1 MFVIDQRPLILKFA
15 DFPLIAMLIGVLL
28 FAFAAAL
35 GLYLDGLVPEIG
47 QPANEAAYMAINI
60 LLLLGVYKL
69 AIARLGE
76 RPHDDLPLKGAFANL
91 GAGILIGALLYV
103 AVVVVAAM
111 LGVYQFIG
119 PGDPSSL
126 VRQIITNGI
135 IPGFM
140 EELLFRGILLRW
152 LEEFAGSWIALLIT
166 SFLFGLAHILN
177 PGATIFSTA
186 AIAVESLL
194 LGGAYIL
201 TRSLWMPIGLHAA
214 WNITQGA
221 IFGIAVSGNSAHGLL
236 KSQLKGPAI
245 LSGGAFGLEGSIIAV
260 IIAAGAG
267 VWLILIASRRG
278 EIVAPLWARTRAL

>member
-1 MFVIDQRPLILKFA
+1 MIDQRPLILKFA

-28 FAFAAAL
+28 YAFAVAL
-35 GLYLDGLVPEIG
+35 GFYLDGLVPEIG
-47 QPANEAAYMAINI
+47 QPANDAAYMAINI

-76 RPHDDLPLKGAFANL
+76 RPHDDLPLKGALANL
-91 GAGILIGALLYV
+91 GTGVLSGAMLYV
-103 AVVVVAAM
+103 AVVLVAAM
-111 LGVYQFIG
+111 LGVYQLVG
-119 PGDPSSL
+119 PGDSSGL
-126 VRQIITNGI
+126 VRQSITNGI

-152 LEEFAGSWIALLIT
+152 LEDFAGSWIALLIT

-177 PGATIFSTA
+177 PGATVFSTF
-186 AIAVESLL
+186 AIAIESLL
-194 LGGAYIL
+194 LGGAYLL

-221 IFGIAVSGNSAHGLL
+221 IFGIAVSGNSAHGLVR
-236 KSQLKGPAI
+236 SQLKGPAI
-245 LSGGAFGLEGSIIAV
+245 LTGGAFGLEGSIIAV

-267 VWLILIASRRG
+267 FWLVLIASRRG
-278 EIVAPLWARTRAL
+278 ELVRPSWTRTP